1 LSYRKRLSLLI
12 LLDSF
17 IVLTAVYL
25 SYWFIH
31 PNILS
36 KIPTTVIISSIT
48 LLCSHHIF
56 AAIYKLYNKAWEYAS
71 IGELKQIFKAIT
83 LSIIVTA
90 IVQQIINH
98 DIYVRILVIAWMLH
112 LLLIG
117 GSRFVWRMFRD
128 TYITKA
134 ADKKRTLIIGAGSA
148 GTMVVRQLQHNKE
161 ADLYPIAFVDDDRNK
176 QKLEIYN
183 VPVVGTTNHIQEI
196 VEDNDI
202 EHIIIAIPSLN
213 RNQINEIFEKC
224 RKTKAKTQIVP
235 MLEDLLDGKVSVN
248 EFRDVQVEDLLGRE
262 PIQLDDAG
270 IGEKIAGKT
279 ILVTGAGGSIGSEI
293 CRQVMK
299 YKPAK
304 IVLLGHGENSIYN
317 IEMEMRVTYKDTVE
331 ITTEIADIQDRHKIF
346 EIMKKHQPYIVY
358 HAAAHKHVPLMER
371 NPEEAV
377 KNNIFGTKNVAE
389 AADTFK
395 VNTFVMVSTDKAVN
409 PTNVMGATKRF
420 AEMLVQHMASVSTGT
435 RFVAVRFGNVLGS
448 RGSVIPLF
456 KKQIQKGGPVTVTHP
471 DMIRYFMTIP
481 EASRLVIQAGTL
493 ARGGELFVLDMGD
506 PVKIVDLAKNLITL
520 SGYSIE
526 EIGIEFTGLR
536 PGEKMY
542 EELLNEG
549 EIHPKQIFPK
559 IHIGKAVLMDQTI
572 LRQFM
577 NDFEGISKEEIRER
591 LLDIANNKV
600 NLNN

>member
-1 LSYRKRLSLLI
+1 
-12 LLDSF
+12 
-17 IVLTAVYL
+17 
-25 SYWFIH
+25 
-31 PNILS
+31 
-36 KIPTTVIISSIT
+36 
-48 LLCSHHIF
+48 
-56 AAIYKLYNKAWEYAS
+56 
-71 IGELKQIFKAIT
+71 
-83 LSIIVTA
+83 
-90 IVQQIINH
+90 
-98 DIYVRILVIAWMLH
+98 
-112 LLLIG
+112 
-117 GSRFVWRMFRD
+117 
-128 TYITKA
+128 
-134 ADKKRTLIIGAGSA
+134 
-148 GTMVVRQLQHNKE
+148 
-161 ADLYPIAFVDDDRNK
+161 
-176 QKLEIYN
+176 
-183 VPVVGTTNHIQEI
+183 
-196 VEDNDI
+196 
-202 EHIIIAIPSLN
+202 
-213 RNQINEIFEKC
+213 
-224 RKTKAKTQIVP
+224 
-235 MLEDLLDGKVSVN
+235 
-248 EFRDVQVEDLLGRE
+248 
-262 PIQLDDAG
+262 
-270 IGEKIAGKT
+270 
-279 ILVTGAGGSIGSEI
+279 
-293 CRQVMK
+293 MK